1 MQGKSLAWI
10 QFNSVAGLYMCN
22 VVAYLEFHNIFFRSL
37 MLAKMKLYSAARL
50 DIHINS
56 PQKIEFF
63 FCNAHELTILSL
75 SATMIK
81 SEWIVIIIIVIYTFR
96 GIDRIKT

>member
-10 QFNSVAGLYMCN
+10 QFNSVAGLYMYD
-22 VVAYLEFHNIFFRSL
+22 VVAYLEFHSIFVRSL
-37 MLAKMKLYSAARL
+37 MLAKMKLSSTARL

-56 PQKIEFF
+56 PQKISFF
-63 FCNAHELTILSL
+63 FLNAHELTVISL

-81 SEWIVIIIIVIYTFR
+81 S
-96 GIDRIKT
+96 K

>member
-10 QFNSVAGLYMCN
+10 QFNSVAGLYMYD
-22 VVAYLEFHNIFFRSL
+22 VVAYLEFYNIFFRSL
-37 MLAKMKLYSAARL
+37 MLAKMKLSSAARL
-50 DIHINS
+50 DIHINA
-56 PQKIEFF
+56 PQKIKFFF

-81 SEWIVIIIIVIYTFR
+81 SE
-96 GIDRIKT
+96 